1 MEGLEMMETRTV
13 NGEGLA
19 RRTARSVPA
28 AARANG
34 TGAEPPLRIAQV
46 APLYEAVPPGAYGGT
61 ERVVATLCNGLVA
74 QGHDVTLFAPE
85 TSSTE
90 ARLEAF
96 EKPLRERFDA
106 HEMAS
111 VAPHLH
117 LEMMAELA
125 ARADDFDVIH
135 SHLDLL
141 ALPFT
146 RLITTPT
153 VLTLHGRLDLDF
165 VRELLPRYGS
175 VPLVSISDDQ
185 RRAVEDLDLTW
196 AATVHNGLDLDHY
209 RDVPHDSDGYLG
221 FVGRIAHEKGPLTAI
236 EVSRRTGVP
245 LRLAAKVDP
254 TDVAYYQEEVAP
266 QMGSH
271 VRFVGEITEDEKPT
285 FYACARATLF
295 PSDWPEPFGLV
306 MIESLAAGTPVIAL
320 RRGSV
325 PEVIEDGVTGFICD
339 DVDEMVDAV
348 GRIDEIDPEACRR
361 GAARFSAERMC
372 EGYVDVYRSLRS
384 SSAGTPL
391 PAPRQALEEEL
402 GQQVSLGAGEN

>member
-1 MEGLEMMETRTV
+1 MDTPQLDAQRP
-13 NGEGLA
+13 A
-19 RRTARSVPA
+19 RRMPWVVPQV
-28 AARANG
+28 R
-34 TGAEPPLRIAQV
+34 GADATRVERPLRIAQV

-61 ERVVATLCNGLVA
+61 ERVIATLCDGLVA
-74 QGHDVTLFAPE
+74 QGHDVTLFGPA
-85 TSSTE
+85 TSATA

-96 EKPLRERFDA
+96 EKPLRERFTAD
-106 HEMAS
+106 EMGS

-117 LEMMAELA
+117 LEMMAEMA
-125 ARADDFDVIH
+125 ARAHEFDVIH
-135 SHLDLL
+135 SHLDVL

-146 RLITTPT
+146 RLIPTPT

-196 AATVHNGLDLDHY
+196 AATVYNGLDLRHY
-209 RDVPHDSDGYLG
+209 DDVPHDPDGYLG
-221 FVGRIAHEKGPLTAI
+221 FVGRIAHEKGPLAAI

-254 TDVAYYQEEVAP
+254 TDVSYYEEEVAP
-266 QMGSH
+266 QMGSG
-271 VRFVGEITEDEKPT
+271 VEFLGEITEDEKPA
-285 FYACARATLF
+285 FYAGARATLF

-339 DVDEMVDAV
+339 DVDEMADAV
-348 GRIDEIDPEACRR
+348 GRIGQLDPEACRR
-361 GAARFSAERMC
+361 GAERFTAERMC
-372 EGYVDVYRSLRS
+372 HGYVDVYRSLLARR
-384 SSAGTPL
+384 GPEVQHGREQHL
-391 PAPRQALEEEL
+391 VP
-402 GQQVSLGAGEN
+402 GIGEN